1 MFWHRAVTHV
11 LRSDKRADR
20 SDSDNDRPLDLI
32 PALGPMAL
40 KSMGRTIE
48 YLAGIDIDRQ
58 ADLIPAAVSM
68 ALNIMGH
75 SIESSRALDP
85 EARHE

>member
-1 MFWHRAVTHV
+1 MGFLPSAVSSATAC
-11 LRSDKRADR
+11 ADR

-40 KSMGRTIE
+40 KSMGRMIE
-48 YLAGIDIDRQ
+48 HLAGIDIDRQ
-58 ADLIPAAVSM
+58 VDLIPGLVSM
-68 ALNIMGH
+68 ALNIMGR
-75 SIESSRALDP
+75 SIDSSRALDS